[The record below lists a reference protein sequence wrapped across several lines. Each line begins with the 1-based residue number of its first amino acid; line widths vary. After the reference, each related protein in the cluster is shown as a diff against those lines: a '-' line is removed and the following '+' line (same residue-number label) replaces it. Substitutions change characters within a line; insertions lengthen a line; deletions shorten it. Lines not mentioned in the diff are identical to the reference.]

1 MICYSLRNVN
11 DCKRQSFPGLP
22 EQEKCEV
29 LNALGS
35 AACAMAGNSLSRPV
49 GVISKNIPLCQAC
62 DSEDFK
68 DGSVPQWRCSDFD
81 ELWGILAYVLS
92 KLTRAPGLR
101 ITAIIALR
109 RALVHA
115 PNSSQMQLVSSI
127 FGEFC
132 LHSLRSSIR
141 ELRIITG
148 YVHYCFGSFYQ
159 KKKLTKFR
167 YTVTAFIRRNLN
179 PDIRRSNFVVI
190 LEWLRN
196 LSEKH
201 EASLHETCILTLCR
215 LARYVLSLFGQV
227 LGNADAPKRLSNDE
241 EMNII
246 LLHLV
251 EYLGHSNPF
260 VSAVAYTEVCIEIP
274 GCCLLPFFTVL
285 FLLGSAFCA

>member
-1 MICYSLRNVN
+1 M
-11 DCKRQSFPGLP
+11 
-22 EQEKCEV
+22 
-29 LNALGS
+29 
-35 AACAMAGNSLSRPV
+35 
-49 GVISKNIPLCQAC
+49 
-62 DSEDFK
+62 
-68 DGSVPQWRCSDFD
+68 
-81 ELWGILAYVLS
+81 
-92 KLTRAPGLR
+92 
-101 ITAIIALR
+101 
-109 RALVHA
+109 
-115 PNSSQMQLVSSI
+115 
-127 FGEFC
+127 
-132 LHSLRSSIR
+132 
-141 ELRIITG
+141 
-148 YVHYCFGSFYQ
+148 
-159 KKKLTKFR
+159 
-167 YTVTAFIRRNLN
+167 
-179 PDIRRSNFVVI
+179 I

>member
-159 KKKLTKFR
+159 KK
-167 YTVTAFIRRNLN
+167 N
-179 PDIRRSNFVVI
+179 
-190 LEWLRN
+190 
-196 LSEKH
+196 
-201 EASLHETCILTLCR
+201 
-215 LARYVLSLFGQV
+215 
-227 LGNADAPKRLSNDE
+227 
-241 EMNII
+241 
-246 LLHLV
+246 
-251 EYLGHSNPF
+251 
-260 VSAVAYTEVCIEIP
+260 
-274 GCCLLPFFTVL
+274 
-285 FLLGSAFCA
+285 

>member
-1 MICYSLRNVN
+1 MICYLLRNVN
-11 DCKRQSFPGLP
+11 DYNRQSFLGLP

-35 AACAMAGNSLSRPV
+35 AACAMAGNSLTRPV
-49 GVISKNIPLCQAC
+49 GVISKDIPLCQTC

-68 DGSVPQWRCSDFD
+68 GYPVPQWQCSDFD
-81 ELWGILAYVLS
+81 ELWGIFAYVLS
-92 KLTRAPGLR
+92 NLTRAPGLR
-101 ITAIIALR
+101 ITAMIALR

-115 PNSSQMQLVSSI
+115 PNSSQMQLVSSV

-132 LHSLRSSIR
+132 LHSLRSSMR

-148 YVHYCFGSFYQ
+148 YVHYCFGGFYRKIDQ
-159 KKKLTKFR
+159 NR
-167 YTVTAFIRRNLN
+167 HTVTAFIRRDLN

-201 EASLHETCILTLCR
+201 ETSLHETCILTLCR

-227 LGNADAPKRLSNDE
+227 LGNADAPRRLSNDE

-260 VSAVAYTEVCIEIP
+260 VSAMAYTEVCI
-274 GCCLLPFFTVL
+274 
-285 FLLGSAFCA
+285 